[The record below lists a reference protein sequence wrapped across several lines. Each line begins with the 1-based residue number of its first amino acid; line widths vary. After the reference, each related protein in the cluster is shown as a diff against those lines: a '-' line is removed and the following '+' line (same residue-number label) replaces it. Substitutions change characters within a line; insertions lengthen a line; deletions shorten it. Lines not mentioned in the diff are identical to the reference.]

1 MSNHSVT
8 EMSRLEGIAEDHQD
22 QLYGIGGSVEDEK
35 LDVSQQCSLTA
46 WKANCIQGC
55 IKRDGQQ
62 EDGRGLSHSALP
74 S

>member
-1 MSNHSVT
+1 
-8 EMSRLEGIAEDHQD
+8 MSRLEGIAEDHQD
-22 QLYGIGGSVEDEK
+22 QFYGIGGSVEDEK

-55 IKRDGQQ
+55 IKRGGQQ
-62 EDGRGLSHSALP
+62 EDGGDLSHSALP